1 MFSFDRSYLSV
12 LAICLIFDAVAADD
26 NSPGI
31 ESWFLEDGTEVF
43 LLEDHRAPLV
53 SVEINFPVNTLMPW
67 IIENDGET
75 AFECQMMDPGRQ
87 LVRKGEKLGISLSA
101 SMGWGRARIGG
112 SSLVDDFEALIALVS
127 ETIRNREYSKEEVR
141 KWHRE
146 RVLEW
151 RSFTTNP
158 SRELRKTS
166 IQLLYPDELDPR
178 NALYSK
184 PRDVSTNSSKLSIVR
199 DAILKVPGR
208 NIAVSGDTSRQQ
220 VNELLEGLLPPV
232 SDSQHFRDRVLDPQ
246 LFGPQTARTVR
257 MDQLNQVYLAL
268 VRDSVSPSQAKYPHY
283 SVVNQILGGSFSSR
297 LYQKLRHE
305 SGDTYSATLSHT
317 FTTVNRRGML
327 SLETY
332 TRVDNASVAEQKL
345 QSVLANLHENGVST
359 EEVRRAVSF
368 LKGREVFARETPAG
382 IVNQWAVNRMN
393 NLPGDFRMRSLNR
406 AATLSIEEINE
417 FVREFYDPDKFAMVR
432 VVPEA

>member
-1 MFSFDRSYLSV
+1 MILFGRSLLSFV
-12 LAICLIFDAVAADD
+12 AVCLIFDAVAADD
-26 NSPGI
+26 NALDI

-43 LLEDHRAPLV
+43 LFEDHRAPLV

-75 AFECQMMDPGRQ
+75 AFECQIMDPGRQ
-87 LVRKGEKLGISLSA
+87 LVRKGEKLGVSLSA
-101 SMGWGRARIGG
+101 SMGWGRARVGG
-112 SSLVDDFEALIALVS
+112 SSLADDFEALVELIR

-151 RSFTTNP
+151 RSYTTNP

-166 IQLLYPDELDPR
+166 IQLLYPDERDPR

-184 PRDVSTNSSKLSIVR
+184 PRDVSTSSSKLSIVR

-208 NIAVSGDTSRQQ
+208 NIAVSGDTSRQE

-232 SDSQHFRDRVLDPQ
+232 SDSQDFREKILDPQ
-246 LFGPQTARTVR
+246 LFRPHTVRTVR

-268 VRDSVSPSQAKYPHY
+268 VRNSVSPSDAKYPHY

-305 SGDTYSATLSHT
+305 SGDTYSATLNHT
-317 FTTVNRRGML
+317 FTTVNRPGML
-327 SLETY
+327 LLETY
-332 TRVDNASVAEQKL
+332 TRADNASAAEQKL
-345 QSVLANLHENGVST
+345 QSVLADLHENGVST
-359 EEVRRAVSF
+359 EEVGQAVSF

-382 IVNQWAVNRMN
+382 IVNQWAVNRMS
-393 NLPGDFRMRSLNR
+393 NLPGYFRMKLLNR
-406 AATLSIEEINE
+406 AERLTIEEINE
-417 FVREFYDPDKFAMVR
+417 FVRDFYDPKKFAMVR